1 MHSMI
6 RTALVIGLFL
16 GWLVPWADIPGQSP
30 RWGVVLAADSL
41 KLDGLSKDP
50 RQFRMQ
56 VDQILAKVDGV
67 IEKLKKAPKAQALVL
82 DLMQT
87 RDNILRKIPKIDAAP
102 GDAKWSSQ
110 EMRDSVQAM
119 LMPLKD
125 QYEKAA
131 ELAA

>member
-6 RTALVIGLFL
+6 RTARVIGLFL

-41 KLDGLSKDP
+41 KLDGLSQDP

-56 VDQILAKVDGV
+56 VDQILA
-67 IEKLKKAPKAQALVL
+67 KAQALVL

-87 RDNILRKIPKIDAAP
+87 RDNISRKIPKIDAAP

-125 QYEKAA
+125 RYENTA